1 MEASSRKE
9 ADMANKRSKQAVSRA
24 DVERAIRKFREQ
36 GGLIQRL
43 PDEVV
48 APRSLVGSKFGMYE
62 SVVEVTQSSI
72 AVDSGAAS

>member
-1 MEASSRKE
+1 
-9 ADMANKRSKQAVSRA
+9 MANKRSKQTVSRV
-24 DVERAIRKFREQ
+24 DFSRAIRKFREQ
-36 GGLIQRL
+36 GGLIERL